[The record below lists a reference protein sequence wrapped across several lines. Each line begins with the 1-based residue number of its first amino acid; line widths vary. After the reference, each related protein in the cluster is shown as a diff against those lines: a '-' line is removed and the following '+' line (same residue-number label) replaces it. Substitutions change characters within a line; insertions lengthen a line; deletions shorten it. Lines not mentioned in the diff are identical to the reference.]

1 MVPSR
6 LRHSL
11 TMRQCCFA
19 VKPDRLGKV
28 SSCRPDL
35 KPGTAAML
43 VHAAEYGDT
52 GSVVW
57 PGFDQRALAS
67 PLATKGAVLATGS
80 LAAHSM
86 AAVVSARARAASSLA
101 SRSPPQRR
109 PFVAHA
115 SGSRAGR
122 SRPAPPGAAVPDTPE
137 RARHAAGTAI
147 RRKNLPV
154 LFIRR
159 GLPFL
164 TVLHRHTPSF
174 MNVLPGSR
182 SFVLRAADMCIL

>member
-1 MVPSR
+1 
-6 LRHSL
+6 
-11 TMRQCCFA
+11 MRQCCFA

-43 VHAAEYGDT
+43 VHAAEHGDT
-52 GSVVW
+52 GSVAW

-67 PLATKGAVLATGS
+67 PLATKGATWLRS
-80 LAAHSM
+80 LRPGLWRRTRWRQSCLPGQG
-86 AAVVSARARAASSLA
+86 AASSLA

-109 PFVAHA
+109 PLIAHA

-122 SRPAPPGAAVPDTPE
+122 SRPAPPGEAVPDTPD

-154 LFIRR
+154 LFIHR